1 MVNCVL
7 ISEEEGHITDVDI
20 NIKSDDLYRV
30 LKGTGT
36 FIGQLPDTEVVIMK
50 CDVSY
55 FELIVNRNRLPEP
68 FDTQMIMGP
77 ILLILMDSEANPQ
90 DYTVAE
96 YLNFLDRYPRFAI

>member
-7 ISEEEGHITDVDI
+7 ISEEEDCITDIDI
-20 NIKSDDLYRV
+20 DIKSDDLYRV

-50 CDVSY
+50 CDKSY
-55 FELIVNRNRLPEP
+55 FELIENRNRLPEP
-68 FDTQMIMGP
+68 FHEEIVLGP

-90 DYTVAE
+90 DYTVST
-96 YLNFLDRYPRFAI
+96 FLSRYPRITV

>member
-7 ISEEEGHITDVDI
+7 ISEEEDCITDIDI
-20 NIKSDDLYRV
+20 DIKSDDLYRV

-50 CDVSY
+50 CDKSY
-55 FELIVNRNRLPEP
+55 FELIENRNRLPEP
-68 FDTQMIMGP
+68 FHEEIVLGP

-90 DYTVAE
+90 DYTVST
-96 YLNFLDRYPRFAI
+96 FLDRYPRITV

>member
-7 ISEEEGHITDVDI
+7 ISEEEDCITDIDI
-20 NIKSDDLYRV
+20 DIKSDDLYRV

-50 CDVSY
+50 CDKSY
-55 FELIVNRNRLPEP
+55 FELIENRNRLPEP
-68 FDTQMIMGP
+68 FHEEIVLGP

-90 DYTVAE
+90 DYTVST
-96 YLNFLDRYPRFAI
+96 FLDRHPRVTV

>member
-36 FIGQLPDTEVVIMK
+36 FIGQFPDTEVVIMK
-50 CDVSY
+50 CDVSH
-55 FELIVNRNRLPEP
+55 FTLIENRNHLPEP

-96 YLNFLDRYPRFAI
+96 YLTFLVRYPRFTV